1 MKKLLSL
8 LLLLTP
14 TMLFAQEK
22 GIDEKIDEAFG
33 AYTGW
38 FVDLIFY
45 SIPFTDTI
53 KVPWVLI
60 VLVLGALYF
69 TLYFN
74 LSTRAINNRT
84 K

>member
-1 MKKLLSL
+1 M
-8 LLLLTP
+8 P
-14 TMLFAQEK
+14 TILFAQEK

-60 VLVLGALYF
+60 VLVCRRVVFYTCISSL
-69 TLYFN
+69 
-74 LSTRAINNRT
+74 
-84 K
+84 

>member
-1 MKKLLSL
+1 M
-8 LLLLTP
+8 P

-60 VLVLGALYF
+60 VLVCRSIVFHVVFQSL
-69 TLYFN
+69 
-74 LSTRAINNRT
+74 
-84 K
+84 